1 MALTAKANALANA
14 EAAPS
19 VTGTSK
25 TKIAGANAKKMPG
38 LPIDLPKDHG
48 HSSAPSSREESATF
62 PMKPRPI
69 HAYPHP
75 HYSYH
80 PLQQARARVPYGQP
94 AATRKVVSPSG
105 SPQRLQMRGVYH
117 AMPPQRRARL
127 AMSCDHHHNYHHPPP
142 PPHFSPKMSHH
153 YERPPQASITG
164 PYHRPAWENVRLW
177 PATVSR
183 SPSESSMEKS
193 TKMEGVFK
201 HPHPPGADKSPTTQV
216 PAPQLASKEKA
227 AIDAML
233 ALGSRSSSDSEE
245 TKETSSCVSSSSTSP
260 GEESPS
266 STTVMIF
273 SPAPSKTQEKHTFF
287 GHPQ

>member
-1 MALTAKANALANA
+1 
-14 EAAPS
+14 
-19 VTGTSK
+19 
-25 TKIAGANAKKMPG
+25 
-38 LPIDLPKDHG
+38 
-48 HSSAPSSREESATF
+48 
-62 PMKPRPI
+62 MKPRPI

-80 PLQQARARVPYGQP
+80 PLQQARARVPYGQ
-94 AATRKVVSPSG
+94 ATATRTVVSPSG
-105 SPQRLQMRGVYH
+105 SPQRLQMRGAHH

-127 AMSCDHHHNYHHPPP
+127 AMPCDHHHNYHHPPP

-153 YERPPQASITG
+153 YERPPHASIAGQCHHPT
-164 PYHRPAWENVRLW
+164 WENVRLW

-201 HPHPPGADKSPTTQV
+201 HPHPPDADKSPTTQVV

-245 TKETSSCVSSSSTSP
+245 TKETWSCVSSSSTSP